1 MPCWRVRVSGS
12 LSLSLLLSLPRLMHM
27 HFPEDMDALHAVPE
41 LAR

>member
-1 MPCWRVRVSGS
+1 MLACTRLWIS